1 MSLDLMLSSNVKFNN
16 WFDSKSLSH
25 LSQNNDRTGLTWP
38 IETGCLLSF
47 QLLSQQLKMVGY
59 GPIAVTPFEL
69 KLTSFCLV
77 LIPLRTQNYKSC
89 EIVPKIMAPAV
100 LKQDW

>member
-16 WFDSKSLSH
+16 WIDSKSLSH

-77 LIPLRTQNYKSC
+77 LIPL
-89 EIVPKIMAPAV
+89 
-100 LKQDW
+100 